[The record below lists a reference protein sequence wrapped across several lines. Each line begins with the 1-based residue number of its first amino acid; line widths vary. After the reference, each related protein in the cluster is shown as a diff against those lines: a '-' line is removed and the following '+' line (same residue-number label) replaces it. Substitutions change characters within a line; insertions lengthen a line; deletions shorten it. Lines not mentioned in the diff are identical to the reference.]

1 MLDCAAGVWASEE
14 LQKPCELS
22 EHFFIFSRSH
32 YEHLSIQ
39 HVENLSDNKHK
50 HHTVKAARDHWASAV
65 RNPRVFIMQPHLS
78 RSNKSHSNTSFD
90 LSEELCNISLHATAS
105 VFLFPSCPTSCFY
118 LCFNRNTQAALIC
131 MYRWSFATQLDTK
144 AKVKLNSLM
153 PFIDEWKQHM
163 LLIHL
168 QMMYINLRAPHN
180 AAWPFCNY
188 QGDRSDA
195 YRSLTRVHSQHFD
208 CNRHRLTVFN
218 LELNTI

>member
-1 MLDCAAGVWASEE
+1 MRRKDRNNRLTSMGWERSAAGVWASEE
-14 LQKPCELS
+14 LS
-22 EHFFIFSRSH
+22 EHFFIFRRSH
-32 YEHLSIQ
+32 YEHLRISQIININSIQ
-39 HVENLSDNKHK
+39 WKQHIELLQSETTSV
-50 HHTVKAARDHWASAV
+50 HHARHISAA
-65 RNPRVFIMQPHLS
+65 QTHL
-78 RSNKSHSNTSFD
+78 
-90 LSEELCNISLHATAS
+90 LICNISLHATAS
-105 VFLFPSCPTSCFY
+105 VFLFPSCPASCFY

-131 MYRWSFATQLDTK
+131 MCRWSFATQLDTE

-163 LLIHL
+163 LLIHP
-168 QMMYINLRAPHN
+168 QMMYINLRAAHN

-218 LELNTI
+218 LELNHI

>member
-1 MLDCAAGVWASEE
+1 MIKEEFCRSLSIWRAQRTLLHLQTQSLWAS
-14 LQKPCELS
+14 K
-22 EHFFIFSRSH
+22 
-32 YEHLSIQ
+32 
-39 HVENLSDNKHK
+39 NLSDHKHK
-50 HHTVKAARDHWASAV
+50 QHTVKAARDHWASAV
-65 RNPRVFIMQPHLS
+65 TSVHHARHISAAQTHL
-78 RSNKSHSNTSFD
+78 
-90 LSEELCNISLHATAS
+90 LICNISLHATAS

-131 MYRWSFATQLDTK
+131 MCRWSFATQLDTE

-163 LLIHL
+163 LLIHP
-168 QMMYINLRAPHN
+168 QMMYIHLRAPHN

-218 LELNTI
+218 LELNQI